1 MEFFPGGLYSWR
13 ANFWEGF
20 SPGSYFL
27 GRLFSVFPTNARGI
41 LTYSIVPAMFCPN
54 NHTIGLHQYN

>member
-1 MEFFPGGLYSWR
+1 MEIFPSGLYSGR

-20 SPGSYFL
+20 SPEDYFL
-27 GRLFSVFPTNARGI
+27 GELITVFPTNAHGI
-41 LTYSIVPAMFCPN
+41 LAYTIVPAVFCTI